1 MSAASAAALGR
12 LFGIGAGPG
21 APDLLTLRA
30 KQLIE
35 RVPVLALPRA
45 SDHARS
51 TAWRII
57 EPAVTTPAGQTRLF
71 LTFPMSKDPE
81 RVRPA
86 VERACDALQPA
97 LEHGRDVAFVSEGD
111 PSTFSTFIYVRRAL
125 TRRLPGLQ
133 VEVVP
138 GVSSIMAVP
147 AVAGVA
153 LADGHERIAILPGT
167 SGLDDLERT
176 LQHFDTVVLMKVGPE
191 LPQLKDRLRAA
202 GLLEHAVYVSRATME
217 EQQIERDLSRIDSAR
232 GDCFTM
238 VVIKKPGH
246 SGLLLGESEAR
257 THV

>member
-1 MSAASAAALGR
+1 MTPKLGT
-12 LFGIGAGPG
+12 LYGIGAGPG

-30 KQLIE
+30 KQVIE

-51 TAWRII
+51 TAWRIV
-57 EPAVTTPAGQTRLF
+57 EPAVNPPADQKRLF
-71 LTFPMSKDPE
+71 LTFPMSKDPA
-81 RVRPA
+81 RVKPA
-86 VERACDALQPA
+86 VERACDAMQPE
-97 LEHGRDVAFVSEGD
+97 LEAGRDVAFVSEGD
-111 PSTFSTFIYVRRAL
+111 PSTFSTFIYVRQEL
-125 TRRLPGLQ
+125 LRRLPQLQ

-153 LADGHERIAILPGT
+153 LADGHERVAILPGT

-176 LQHFDTVVLMKVGPE
+176 LQHFDTIVLMKVGPE

-217 EQQIERDLSRIDSAR
+217 DQHIERDLSRVDAER

-238 VVIKKPGH
+238 VVIKKPGQ
-246 SGLLLGESEAR
+246 SGVLIGESEAR
-257 THV
+257 PYV

>member
-1 MSAASAAALGR
+1 MSIGK
-12 LFGIGAGPG
+12 LFGVGAGPG

-30 KQLIE
+30 KQVIE

-57 EPAVTTPAGQTRLF
+57 APAITPSPDQKRLF

-86 VERACDALQPA
+86 VARACDALQPELQA
-97 LEHGRDVAFVSEGD
+97 GRDVAFVSEGD
-111 PSTFSTFIYVRRAL
+111 PSTFSTFIYVRQAL
-125 TRRLPGLQ
+125 TRRMPQLQ

-153 LADGHERIAILPGT
+153 LADGHERVAILPGT

-176 LQHFDTVVLMKVGPE
+176 LQNFDTVVLMKVGPE
-191 LPQLKDRLRAA
+191 LAQLKDRLQAA

-217 EQQIERDLSRIDSAR
+217 EQHIERDLSRVSVER

-238 VVIKKPGH
+238 VVIKKPGQ
-246 SGLLLGESEAR
+246 SGLLIGESEAR